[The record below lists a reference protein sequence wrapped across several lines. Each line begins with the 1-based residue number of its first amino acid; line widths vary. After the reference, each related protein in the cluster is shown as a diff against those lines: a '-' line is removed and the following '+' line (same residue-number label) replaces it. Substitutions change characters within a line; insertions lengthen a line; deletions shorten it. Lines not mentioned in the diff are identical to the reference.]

1 MKLYCQCNNGH
12 CGHRFVMH
20 LTFSH
25 ALIGP
30 YKPVDQLLFSRLRE
44 MPLQDR
50 RALLEQLDNLPTV
63 DPSA

>member
-1 MKLYCQCNNGH
+1 
-12 CGHRFVMH
+12 MH